1 MARLRARSWVLRS
14 ALLVVTLAVVAGC
27 APASLGGGPAAAPA
41 AQPTELPPSAAA
53 TWYPAGL
60 LPAANAA
67 FSVAP
72 YFITLDSRRQGEPAI
87 VTDAL
92 TGKVLASVPPP
103 TGSTGFI
110 GVAAADDDH
119 TFVLAAQSRTSA
131 VGFYELRL
139 GPTGQPRPVVPL
151 PVPALAY
158 GGAFAVSADGSKLA
172 IATATAK
179 SAGIEVVSLASGGV
193 RAWDAPSG
201 HVTDLSWSGSR
212 SLAFLWWDGSR
223 FPRAARARSG
233 VRLLDTAAAGR
244 NLLASRR
251 VIDQSAHTRLGT
263 FTGVAYPLISG
274 DGSKVF
280 ATMLWGG
287 PANPMAEVVEF
298 SARTGQALKVVAPA
312 ERESGMGSWC
322 GALWSNPSGTRA
334 TAVCRGEGRIVG
346 GRFTS
351 RNLHAP
357 AHEFSTPRGSF
368 IAW

>member
-1 MARLRARSWVLRS
+1 MARLRARSWALRC
-14 ALLVVTLAVVAGC
+14 AVAAAMLAVVAGC
-27 APASLGGGPAAAPA
+27 APALPRPGPGPTPP
-41 AQPTELPPSAAA
+41 QPTEPAASAAA
-53 TWYPAGL
+53 TWYPAGQ

-72 YFITLDSRRQGEPAI
+72 YFVTLASQRQGEPAL

-92 TGKVLASVPPP
+92 TGQVLASVSPPA
-103 TGSTGFI
+103 GSTGFT
-110 GVAAADDDH
+110 GVAAAGDDH
-119 TFVLAAQSRTSA
+119 TFVLAAQSRASA

-139 GPTGQPRPVVPL
+139 GPAGQPRPLVPL

-201 HVTDLSWSGSR
+201 HVTDLSWSGNR
-212 SLAFLWWDGSR
+212 LLAFLWWDGSDSTR
-223 FPRAARARSG
+223 VTRARSG

-244 NLLASRR
+244 DLMASRL
-251 VIDQSAHTRLGT
+251 IINQAAHTRLGN
-263 FTGVAYPLISG
+263 FIDLAYPLISA

-287 PANPMAEVVEF
+287 PAKRKAEVVEF
-298 SARTGQALKVVAPA
+298 SARTGRALAVVAPA
-312 ERESGMGSWC
+312 ADESRMDSWC
-322 GALWSNPSGTRA
+322 GVLWINPSGTRA
-334 TAVCRGEGRIVG
+334 TAVCGGEGRIVS

-357 AHEFSTPRGSF
+357 RYGFSTPRDSF

>member
-1 MARLRARSWVLRS
+1 MARLRARGWVLRS
-14 ALLVVTLAVVAGC
+14 AVVVAMLAAAAGC
-27 APASLGGGPAAAPA
+27 VPASAGRGPRATPT
-41 AQPTELPPSAAA
+41 QPTELSPSAAA
-53 TWYPAGL
+53 TWYPAGQ

-72 YFITLDSRRQGEPAI
+72 YFVTLDSQRPGEPAI
-87 VTDAL
+87 VTNAL
-92 TGKVLASVPPP
+92 TGRVLARVSPP
-103 TGSTGFI
+103 TGSTGFTA
-110 GVAAADDDH
+110 VAAADDDH
-119 TFVLAAQSRTSA
+119 TFVLATQSRASA

-139 GPTGQPRPVVPL
+139 GPAGQPRPVVPL

-158 GGAFAVSADGSKLA
+158 GGAFAVSADGRELA
-172 IATATAK
+172 IATAAAK

-201 HVTDLSWSGSR
+201 HVTDLSWSGNR
-212 SLAFLWWDGSR
+212 SLAFLWWDGSDS
-223 FPRAARARSG
+223 PRATQARSG

-244 NLLASRR
+244 NLLASRL
-251 VIDQSAHTRLGT
+251 VVGQSARTRLGT
-263 FTGVAYPLISG
+263 FTGVAYPLISA
-274 DGSKVF
+274 DGSRVF
-280 ATMLWGG
+280 ATMLSGG
-287 PANPMAEVVEF
+287 AANPKAEVVEF
-298 SARTGQALKVVAPA
+298 SARTGRALKVVAPA
-312 ERESGMGSWC
+312 QSESGMGSWC

-357 AHEFSTPRGSF
+357 TYGFSTPRDSF

>member
-1 MARLRARSWVLRS
+1 MARLRARSWGLRS
-14 ALLVVTLAVVAGC
+14 ALVAATLAAVAGC
-27 APASLGGGPAAAPA
+27 LSGSPGRGPAAAPA

-53 TWYPAGL
+53 TWYPAGQ

-72 YFITLDSRRQGEPAI
+72 YFVTIDSQRQGEPAI

-92 TGKVLASVPPP
+92 TGKVLASVSPPS
-103 TGSTGFI
+103 GSTGFI

-119 TFVLAAQSRTSA
+119 TFVLAAQSGASA

-139 GPTGQPRPVVPL
+139 GPAGQPRPVVPL
-151 PVPALAY
+151 PVPTLAY

-179 SAGIEVVSLASGGV
+179 SAGIEVVSLASRGV

-201 HVTDLSWSGSR
+201 HVTDLSWSGNR
-212 SLAFLWWDGSR
+212 SLAFLWWDGSDSTR
-223 FPRAARARSG
+223 VTRPRSG

-251 VIDQSAHTRLGT
+251 VIDQSARTRLGT
-263 FTGVAYPLISG
+263 FTGVAYPLISA

-298 SARTGQALKVVAPA
+298 SARTGRALKVVAPA
-312 ERESGMGSWC
+312 AGESGVGSWC

-334 TAVCRGEGRIVG
+334 TAVCRSEGRIVG

-357 AHEFSTPRGSF
+357 AYQFSTPRVSF